1 MKYLPIIFL
10 PLASCGGDDGRL
22 EQRENLVAARL
33 EQLDDLFARLT
44 HAENQLTYVL
54 EIVRK
59 RPVPSDYCE
68 ALSDDLMVCKTNVQ
82 RLCQCSFLPDDQ
94 DMELQMM
101 REEINRR
108 LDEEKAA
115 IEKARAKAAEDEAEQ
130 EKAAEGL
137 SDSSP
142 HDIRKTTRWIVC
154 GGQVMVMDATA

>member
-1 MKYLPIIFL
+1 MKVLAIL
-10 PLASCGGDDGRL
+10 CLLLASCGGDNALPQQLEKLKDRL
-22 EQRENLVAARL
+22 SNVENR
-33 EQLDDLFARLT
+33 
-44 HAENQLTYVL
+44 LTYVL

-59 RPVPSDYCE
+59 RPVPSSYCE

-115 IEKARAKAAEDEAEQ
+115 IEKARAKAAEDEAER
-130 EKAAEGL
+130 EKAAEE
-137 SDSSP
+137 
-142 HDIRKTTRWIVC
+142 
-154 GGQVMVMDATA
+154 